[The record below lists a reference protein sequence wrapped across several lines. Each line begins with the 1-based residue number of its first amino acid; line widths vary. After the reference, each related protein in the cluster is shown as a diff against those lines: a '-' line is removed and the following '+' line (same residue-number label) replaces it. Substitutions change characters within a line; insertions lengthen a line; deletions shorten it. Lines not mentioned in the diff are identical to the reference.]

1 MFDLEFRQY
10 LWHGERHLW
19 LPHLSFLS
27 QVYKKIYLS
36 FSSRKESNTMAKKKK
51 KKCTSEQ
58 GGQSPAQQR
67 RLQAWRPQFL
77 ER

>member
-1 MFDLEFRQY
+1 MIFIRGQGKQAP

-27 QVYKKIYLS
+27 QI
-36 FSSRKESNTMAKKKK
+36 
-51 KKCTSEQ
+51 SEQ

-67 RLQAWRPQFL
+67 RLQA
-77 ER
+77 